1 MSHTGLG
8 LRCCCCEVEAAAA
21 GVRDS
26 VSSSPSVD
34 STVAAVDVD
43 GAVVVAVA
51 VAGTSALVVLVRNGR
66 SNASFNRETFL
77 GPKPGNRVICVA
89 LACAIRAKLYYAHM
103 SIVTR

>member
-26 VSSSPSVD
+26 VSSSRSVD
-34 STVAAVDVD
+34 NTVAAVDVD
-43 GAVVVAVA
+43 GAVVVVV
-51 VAGTSALVVLVRNGR
+51 VAGASALVVLVRNGR
-66 SNASFNRETFL
+66 SNASFNRATFL

-89 LACAIRAKLYYAHM
+89 SACAIRAKLYYAHM